1 MSASNNLQQQWS
13 ILENKLMKRF
23 GKKANIEAIL
33 FLIGIQETNFQF
45 SQISKEQKQDLIHIA
60 VCTILAPS
68 GYVCFEKFDEDNWP
82 QFKQL
87 KEIPDY
93 FAAEQEDFLKEH
105 ILHYFDKIGL

>member
-68 GYVCFEKFDEDNWP
+68 GYVCFEKFGRYWP

-87 KEIPDY
+87 KVNTRLFCCRTRRFFKRTY
-93 FAAEQEDFLKEH
+93 FALF
-105 ILHYFDKIGL
+105 